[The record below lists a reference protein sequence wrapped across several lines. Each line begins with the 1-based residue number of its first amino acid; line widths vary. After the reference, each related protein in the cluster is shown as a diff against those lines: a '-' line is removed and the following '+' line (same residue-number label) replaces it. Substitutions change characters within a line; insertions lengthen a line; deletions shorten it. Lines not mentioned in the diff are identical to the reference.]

1 MNIDKETIIKYF
13 DIVLLSD
20 KKDSFFDVYDLLV
33 PKYLKAE
40 TTEEKEYFCSLK
52 DELIEFA
59 KYEKYF
65 NQFPNGSCEL
75 TDIGKIAKKK
85 GGHFKYDK
93 YIENKDLDNNK
104 VDIKIDNFIG
114 GDNYGI
120 QSSKSDFKSPI
131 KQKTVHKT
139 DNKPNKKSWI
149 EITAWVVGIIIG
161 LISIYEI
168 IIKKLIE

>member
-1 MNIDKETIIKYF
+1 MNIDKVTIIKYF

-20 KKDSFFDVYDLLV
+20 KKDSFFDVYDSLV

-40 TTEEKEYFCSLK
+40 TTEEKEYFCFLK

-85 GGHFKYDK
+85 GGHFKYEK
-93 YIENKDLDNNK
+93 YIENKYLDNKK

-114 GDNYGI
+114 GDNYGV
-120 QSSKSDFKSPI
+120 QSSKSHLYKPTIENDIAKPINKASGIWSFKNISF
-131 KQKTVHKT
+131 
-139 DNKPNKKSWI
+139 
-149 EITAWVVGIIIG
+149 AIIMG
-161 LISIYEI
+161 LIVAAIVYI
-168 IIKKLIE
+168 ISNF